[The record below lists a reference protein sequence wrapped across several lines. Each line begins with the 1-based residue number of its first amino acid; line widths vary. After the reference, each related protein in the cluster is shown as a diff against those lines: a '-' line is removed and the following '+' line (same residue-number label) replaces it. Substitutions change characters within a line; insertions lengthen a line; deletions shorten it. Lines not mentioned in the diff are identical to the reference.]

1 MWRIVTVSLASVLA
15 FTGLAACGG
24 DDSGDNGP
32 PAGSGTKVTVKMT
45 DYHLE
50 LSQQTFSPG
59 VYTFTATNDG
69 QTDHAIEIEGGG
81 DEKKTK
87 HVEPGKSADLTI
99 ELKTGQYEMYCPVDG
114 HKGKG
119 METKIT
125 VG

>member
-1 MWRIVTVSLASVLA
+1 MWRIVTVSFVSALA
-15 FTGLAACGG
+15 FTGLTACGG
-24 DDSGDNGP
+24 DDHGGNAP
-32 PAGSGTKVTVKMT
+32 PAGSGTKVTVKLT

-59 VYTFTATNDG
+59 VYTFTAMNDG

-81 DEKKTK
+81 DEKKTD
-87 HVEPGKSADLTI
+87 HVSPGKSADLTI
-99 ELKTGQYEMYCPVDG
+99 ELKAGQYEMYCPVDS
-114 HKGKG
+114 HKDKG